1 MTFSI
6 LTKFFNNGIIR
17 IFNMTKKAIQFVSIR
32 PGAGTAVLR
41 NKATK
46 LLGFTFNYHIYTCRF
61 IKEHNGHKNFIT
73 SFVGNSLLYY
83 FCCMWGIR
91 LAMHKVQ
98 LNRQNPDHF
107 HNKSSLSFHPDL
119 CARQWFHNLS
129 KPYIQNV

>member
-1 MTFSI
+1 MELFAFSI
-6 LTKFFNNGIIR
+6 WQKKLFSLSALELVLALQSWETKQLNFWVLLLII
-17 IFNMTKKAIQFVSIR
+17 
-32 PGAGTAVLR
+32 
-41 NKATK
+41 
-46 LLGFTFNYHIYTCRF
+46 TFIHVGLSKSTF

>member
-1 MTFSI
+1 MELFAFSI
-6 LTKFFNNGIIR
+6 WQKKLFSLSALDLVLALQSWETKQLNFWVLLLII
-17 IFNMTKKAIQFVSIR
+17 
-32 PGAGTAVLR
+32 
-41 NKATK
+41 
-46 LLGFTFNYHIYTCRF
+46 TFIHVGLSKSTF